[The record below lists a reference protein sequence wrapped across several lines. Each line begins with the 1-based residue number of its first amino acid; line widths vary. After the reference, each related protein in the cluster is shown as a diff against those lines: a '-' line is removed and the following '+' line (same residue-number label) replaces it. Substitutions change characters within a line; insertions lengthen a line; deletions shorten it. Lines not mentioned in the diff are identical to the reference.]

1 MLNRLKDLEL
11 HESFIQTAKKERAIT
26 NEVLMHILE
35 VDRRRLHLSMA
46 YPSLFEY
53 MVKGLGY
60 SESSA
65 MRRIHA
71 ARAMRETPRLG
82 EKLED
87 GSLSLTQVT
96 KVQMAVRQIQK
107 EGVVVSREQ
116 KQNLFQTL
124 EGKSGKETD
133 QILAKELNFKPQVQ
147 EKARIQQDSSTRLEI
162 TLSHEQMQILETAK
176 NELGF
181 AVPNGSWAEV
191 ITYLAQ
197 QQLKKSKRRP
207 EEMQKNSREPVT
219 REPVTAEKITTATAV
234 RVQAGAKASGMIRE
248 PAESQ
253 AAQEISTAMNVKK
266 SLRHAEPARKYISI
280 QTRREIFQRDKVC
293 LYKNNGKICAS
304 SRHLTIDHIQP
315 IWAGGG
321 DEPSNLR
328 VLCGQHNQ
336 HRYRV
341 GR

>member
-1 MLNRLKDLEL
+1 
-11 HESFIQTAKKERAIT
+11 
-26 NEVLMHILE
+26 
-35 VDRRRLHLSMA
+35 
-46 YPSLFEY
+46 
-53 MVKGLGY
+53 
-60 SESSA
+60 
-65 MRRIHA
+65 
-71 ARAMRETPRLG
+71 
-82 EKLED
+82 
-87 GSLSLTQVT
+87 
-96 KVQMAVRQIQK
+96 
-107 EGVVVSREQ
+107 
-116 KQNLFQTL
+116 
-124 EGKSGKETD
+124 
-133 QILAKELNFKPQVQ
+133 
-147 EKARIQQDSSTRLEI
+147 
-162 TLSHEQMQILETAK
+162 MQILETAK

-207 EEMQKNSREPVT
+207 KEMQKNSREPVTRDPVTREPVT

>member
-71 ARAMRETPRLG
+71 ARAMRETPSLG

-207 EEMQKNSREPVT
+207 EEMQKNSRQPVT

-234 RVQAGAKASGMIRE
+234 RVQAGAKASGMTRE

-253 AAQEISTAMNVKK
+253 DAQEISTTMNVKK

-304 SRHLTIDHIQP
+304 SHHLTIDHIQP